1 MNNVDADTPP
11 SVDEM
16 TERFLDAMEPVA
28 EALGATVVRDARL
41 LAGDI
46 PLEWGGQVVGGLRL
60 PQLVGALDR
69 LIDQVERELGSP
81 LGELSREGKQLAV
94 RMLDEGGAFTLRRAV
109 DQVADALGVSRITV
123 YNYLNLVRG

>member
-1 MNNVDADTPP
+1 
-11 SVDEM
+11 M
-16 TERFLDAMEPVA
+16 TAQFLDAMEPVA

-69 LIDQVERELGSP
+69 LIDQVERELDSP

>member
-1 MNNVDADTPP
+1 VTSAETGDAGGG
-11 SVDEM
+11 SDE
-16 TERFLDAMEPVA
+16 FLDALESVA
-28 EALGATVVRDARL
+28 EALGASIVRGARL
-41 LAGDI
+41 MAGDI
-46 PLEWGGQVVGGLRL
+46 PLEWAGRVVGGLRL
-60 PQLVGALDR
+60 PQLIGALDR